1 MAAGGPGVM
10 VLNTN
15 TKREQGKKAQLGNI
29 AAAKAVA
36 DTIRTTL
43 GPRSMLKMI
52 LDAMG
57 GIVMTNDG
65 NAILREIDVSHPAAK
80 SMIELSRTQDEEVGD
95 GTTSVIILAGEILHL
110 SQPFLEKDI
119 HPTVVVRAY
128 MKALDAAVKIIDSL
142 AFPIDVD
149 DREQLMNIVTSCIGT
164 KYTSRFGPLM
174 GNLALDA
181 VMCVAVDNGDGTKEV
196 DIKKYAKIEK
206 IAGGSIDDCRVLKG
220 VMMNKD
226 VVAPGR
232 MSRRIENPRVMLLD
246 CPLEY
251 KKGENQTNVEITKE
265 EDWAVLLKMEEDWI
279 QGVCAQIAALKPD
292 IVVTEKGLS
301 DLATHYLCKA
311 GIAAL
316 RRVRKTDNNRIARAT
331 GASIVHRVEEL
342 KEEDIGTGA
351 GLFKV
356 EKLGEEY
363 FSFFVD
369 CKEPKACSIILRGA
383 SRDVLNEVERNLH
396 DAMGVARN
404 VVHDPRLLPGGGAV
418 EMAVSRAISEEAL
431 KIEGVEQWPF
441 KAIGQA
447 LEVIPRTLAQNCGAN
462 VIRTLTKL
470 RAKHAEWTT
479 ESSGGKACTFG
490 IDGDKGTIVDMKE
503 LGVWE
508 AYAVKV
514 QSIKTAVESAAM
526 LLRIDDIVS
535 GLSQKGGPGAGA
547 GTGTGVAPSQ
557 DDEEDPPEKLGE

>member
-1 MAAGGPGVM
+1 MQGMQSPIMVM
-10 VLNTN
+10 NTN
-15 TKREQGKKAQLGNI
+15 TKRETGRKAQLNNI

-36 DTIRTTL
+36 DIIRTTL

-52 LDAMG
+52 LDASG
-57 GIVMTNDG
+57 GIVLTNDG
-65 NAILREIDVSHPAAK
+65 NAILREIDVTHPAAK
-80 SMIELSRTQDEEVGD
+80 SMSELSRTQDEEVGD

-206 IAGGSIDDCRVLKG
+206 IAGGNIDDCRVLKG

>member
-1 MAAGGPGVM
+1 MQGMQSPIMVM
-10 VLNTN
+10 NTN
-15 TKREQGKKAQLGNI
+15 TKRETGRKAQLNNI

-36 DTIRTTL
+36 DIIRTTL

-52 LDAMG
+52 LDASG
-57 GIVMTNDG
+57 GIVLTNDG
-65 NAILREIDVSHPAAK
+65 NAILREIDVTHPAAK

-196 DIKKYAKIEK
+196 DIK
-206 IAGGSIDDCRVLKG
+206 
-220 VMMNKD
+220 
-226 VVAPGR
+226 
-232 MSRRIENPRVMLLD
+232 
-246 CPLEY
+246 
-251 KKGENQTNVEITKE
+251 
-265 EDWAVLLKMEEDWI
+265 
-279 QGVCAQIAALKPD
+279 
-292 IVVTEKGLS
+292 
-301 DLATHYLCKA
+301 
-311 GIAAL
+311 
-316 RRVRKTDNNRIARAT
+316 
-331 GASIVHRVEEL
+331 
-342 KEEDIGTGA
+342 
-351 GLFKV
+351 
-356 EKLGEEY
+356 EY

>member
-1 MAAGGPGVM
+1 VK
-10 VLNTN
+10 
-15 TKREQGKKAQLGNI
+15 TKPPPSASTPT
-29 AAAKAVA
+29 
-36 DTIRTTL
+36 DPTD
-43 GPRSMLKMI
+43 PRRLT
-52 LDAMG
+52 DAPDAPRPSPSHA
-57 GIVMTNDG
+57 GIVLTNDG
-65 NAILREIDVSHPAAK
+65 NAILREIDVTHPAAK

-119 HPTVVVRAY
+119 HPTVIVRAY
-128 MKALDAAVKIIDSL
+128 MKALDAAVKIIDELS
-142 AFPIDVD
+142 FPVDID
-149 DREQLMNIVTSCIGT
+149 DREQLMNIINSCIGT

-174 GNLALDA
+174 ANLALDA
-181 VMCVAVDNGDGTKEV
+181 VLCVAVDNPDGTREV

-206 IAGGSIDDCRVLKG
+206 IAGGAIEDCRVLKG

-232 MSRRIENPRVMLLD
+232 MSRRVEKPRVMLLD
-246 CPLEY
+246 CSLEY

-265 EDWAVLLKMEEDWI
+265 EDWATLLKMEEEWI
-279 QGVCAQIAALKPD
+279 QGVCATIASFKPD
-292 IVVTEKGLS
+292 VVVTEKGLS
-301 DLATHYLCKA
+301 DLATHYLTKA
-311 GIAAL
+311 GIVAL

-331 GASIVHRVEEL
+331 GATIVHRVEEL
-342 KEEDIGTGA
+342 REEDIGTGA

-363 FSFFVD
+363 FTFFVD
-369 CKEPKACSIILRGA
+369 CDDPKACSIILRGA

-418 EMAVSRAISEEAL
+418 EMAVSRAITEEAL

-470 RAKHAEWTT
+470 RAKHAEASET
-479 ESSGGKACTFG
+479 GGKACTFG
-490 IDGDKGTIVDMKE
+490 IDGNKGTIVDMKE
-503 LGVWE
+503 LGIWE
-508 AYAVKV
+508 AHAVKV

-535 GLSQKGGPGAGA
+535 GLSQKGAQAGA
-547 GTGTGVAPSQ
+547 GTGTGVAPTN